1 MTVSLDGTSLAIA
14 QTLGN
19 HCASVLNHE
28 HDGCIQSIQS
38 GNLELCMPSLY
49 QLSNVR
55 NCLGNI
61 GDGHLEAIGSV
72 DTE

>member
-19 HCASVLNHE
+19 HCASVLNHD
-28 HDGCIQSIQS
+28 HDGCIQS

-49 QLSNVR
+49 QLSDVR